1 MAFIFLAYAVLKAAA
16 IDRSNRT
23 GEDLEAA
30 IRNLGD
36 PPWETFNRLCREA
49 DLKFEVLPP
58 LVERQSILGRPVA
71 GYSLM
76 IRDIVR
82 GTVVSESE
90 ASAGERVMFSVVAWR
105 FLAEAAGIHYKVML
119 LDEPDAH
126 LHPSL
131 VKQFL
136 RVLETVMVDRH
147 GARVILTT
155 HSPST
160 VALARDGQV
169 FEMKRHGEPRIEPV
183 DDVSSVIAKLTNG
196 LVAVDKATR
205 FVVLEGVT
213 DPPFYERLWQL
224 LVESGLP
231 IFPGVAF
238 FTRAGCSKVRETVQ
252 YLREWDFRRFY
263 GVLDR
268 DAPPNENKPDDGLY
282 VLARNGVENYLFD
295 PLNVWL
301 CLWTEKPALVKAQL
315 YDIPELRQ
323 GNGHLLKTMPIVTL
337 QRATDSIVECVRP
350 QLQALAANADERV
363 DVSYVGGLT
372 LKYPRWVIEHDDH
385 DLAAAVRK
393 SFGQYPFPDR
403 DILMSFM
410 TLNLISQDLWDI
422 FKEIVA

>member
-1 MAFIFLAYAVLKAAA
+1 MIREYIRPDWDKFEARLTPLNLTSEPNNKNLAFIFLAYAVLKAAA
-16 IDRSNRT
+16 VERSNRT
-23 GEDLEAA
+23 GEDREAA

-36 PPWETFNRLCREA
+36 PPWETFNRLCKEA

-58 LVERQSILGRPVA
+58 VVERRSILGRPVA

-76 IRDIVR
+76 IRDTVR

-90 ASAGERVMFSVVAWR
+90 ASAGERVMLSVVAWR

-169 FEMKRHGEPRIEPV
+169 FEMKRHGEPRIQPV

-205 FVVLEGVT
+205 
-213 DPPFYERLWQL
+213 LWL
-224 LVESGLP
+224 
-231 IFPGVAF
+231 
-238 FTRAGCSKVRETVQ
+238 
-252 YLREWDFRRFY
+252 
-263 GVLDR
+263 
-268 DAPPNENKPDDGLY
+268 
-282 VLARNGVENYLFD
+282 
-295 PLNVWL
+295 
-301 CLWTEKPALVKAQL
+301 
-315 YDIPELRQ
+315 
-323 GNGHLLKTMPIVTL
+323 
-337 QRATDSIVECVRP
+337 
-350 QLQALAANADERV
+350 
-363 DVSYVGGLT
+363 
-372 LKYPRWVIEHDDH
+372 
-385 DLAAAVRK
+385 
-393 SFGQYPFPDR
+393 
-403 DILMSFM
+403 
-410 TLNLISQDLWDI
+410 
-422 FKEIVA
+422 